1 MNMISTKR
9 ATGRKSLVVSEA
21 DADDVAGLRE
31 AARLTLAVF
40 NQTVAPLMDAV
51 GVRHFIEY
59 ASAEAW
65 LQRQREGH
73 RTWLARRDKRVLG
86 VAHVR
91 DGSHLSLL
99 FVDTRQQRQGI
110 ARALIAALVETLGI
124 ERLTVNASP
133 NAVEA
138 YRRLGFVAQGPE
150 DKKSGIRYTPMLL
163 TVALPTSPKKTRTTK
178 PTGNPRPIDPE
189 G

>member
-1 MNMISTKR
+1 MNKISTSN
-9 ATGRKSLVVSEA
+9 ATGRKHLVVSEA
-21 DADDVAGLRE
+21 EEDVEAGFRD

-40 NQTVAPLMDAV
+40 NQTVAPLMDAE
-51 GVRHFIEY
+51 GVRHFMEY

-91 DGSHLSLL
+91 DGTHLSLL
-99 FVDTRQQRQGI
+99 FVDPRQQRQGI
-110 ARALIAALVETLGI
+110 ARALIATLIKALGV

-163 TVALPTSPKKTRTTK
+163 TVAPPKSPGRTRTTK
-178 PTGNPRPIDPE
+178 PNGSPRLSRQ
-189 G
+189 